1 MNAGLVL
8 AVANHKGGVGKTTI
22 AHAAAAELAR
32 RGRRVL
38 MVDLDPQAALTAA
51 TGIDAAGRSLT
62 EVIGGAMPGRLALGD
77 VLREIAPRLDLAPA
91 DTSLAA
97 SELGLVQRLG
107 RERVI
112 ARLMVDIGGL
122 YDVVI
127 LDCPPS
133 LGLLTVAGLV
143 AAHGVL
149 VPTGARA
156 SDLRAVKVFLESVE
170 AIRADLNPALRV
182 IGIVPTFYDARRRH
196 ERQRAAATE
205 LAAHDVTHHARDERI
220 AESRLHRAFHAGVG
234 DISLISSTPPGA
246 SCRRHSASNS
256 CCASGANR

>member
-196 ERQRAAATE
+196 DAEALEVMRAGGLPVWGGIPSSVKVAEAAASGVDAIAYAGAGNP
-205 LAAHDVTHHARDERI
+205 AAAALIKI
-220 AESRLHRAFHAGVG
+220 AEGIDEWQSKG
-234 DISLISSTPPGA
+234 
-246 SCRRHSASNS
+246 RR
-256 CCASGANR
+256 